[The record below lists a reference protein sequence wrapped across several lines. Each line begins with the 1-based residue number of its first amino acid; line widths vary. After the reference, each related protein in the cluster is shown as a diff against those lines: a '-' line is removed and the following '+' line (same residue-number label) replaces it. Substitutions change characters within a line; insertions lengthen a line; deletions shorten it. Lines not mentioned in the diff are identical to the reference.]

1 MRKLWLSLFLI
12 CVLHITASC
21 SEDSVVAGLPP
32 FIIPEDSIERE
43 TMEEDSVVVP
53 NRTVNIDSISI
64 SLFADN
70 SYKNQSAA
78 VYGDYMFLVT
88 KGRGRIY
95 IYNLK
100 EKSLVYTIKLPA
112 SSEYDYLGS
121 DLYHSNQASFGI
133 DFYAYDDPFPLL
145 YISQRARSDLR
156 CFVEVFRIVPVLN
169 ESGDGYKSIDAQLV
183 QTVFFPAM
191 TQDNS
196 LGNVNCVIDSEKR
209 LMYTYSRNN
218 NKEEDNYGECKVS
231 CFNIPPIGQNYVY
244 LEDRDIL
251 SSFMLG
257 CSAVNMQ
264 GGCIKDGVLYI
275 GQGYKSAGYIYLN
288 VVDLYNNSL
297 LGRIDLLN
305 QGVKWEP
312 EGCFYYHGKV
322 MIAADNNIWEISN
335 IIKTFYL

>member
-1 MRKLWLSLFLI
+1 MRKSYTFFLL
-12 CVLHITASC
+12 CMFVQMAASC
-21 SEDSVVAGLPP
+21 TEESVLVD
-32 FIIPEDSIERE
+32 IPLLVI
-43 TMEEDSVVVP
+43 EEDSTINDYSP
-53 NRTVNIDSISI
+53 NENPDSVIVRNVTIDSVAIN
-64 SLFADN
+64 LYADN

-78 VYGDYMFLVT
+78 VYGDYLFLVT

-100 EKSLVYTIKLPA
+100 EKSFVYTIKLPA
-112 SSEYDYLGS
+112 SSEYDYQGS

-156 CFVEVFRIVPVLN
+156 CFVEVFRIVPVMN
-169 ESGDGYKSIDAQLV
+169 ESGDGYNTIDAQLV

-191 TQDNS
+191 TQENS
-196 LGNVNCVIDSEKR
+196 LGNVNCVIDSEKQ

-218 NKEEDNYGECKVS
+218 NKEDGNYGECKVS
-231 CFNIPPIGQNYVY
+231 CFNIPPLGQNFVY

-264 GGCIKDGVLYI
+264 GGCIKDGVLYV
-275 GQGYKSAGYIYLN
+275 GQGYKSVGYIYLN
-288 VVDLYNNSL
+288 VVDLNNNSL

-305 QGVKWEP
+305 QGVEWEP

-335 IIKTFYL
+335 IFD